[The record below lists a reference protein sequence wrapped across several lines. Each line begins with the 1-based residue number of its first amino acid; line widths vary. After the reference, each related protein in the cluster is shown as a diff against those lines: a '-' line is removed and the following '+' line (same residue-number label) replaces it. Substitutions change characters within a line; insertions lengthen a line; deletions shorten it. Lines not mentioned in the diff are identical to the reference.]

1 MQTVIRSA
9 RQDAIEPNKPRFQFW
24 FADEPQFAVYE
35 LRGRIAHMLKCYRA
49 HPERYQVRKLAT
61 HDYAIQ
67 VRGADAAARIG
78 A

>member
-9 RQDAIEPNKPRFQFW
+9 RQDAIEPHKPRFQFW
-24 FADEPQFAVYE
+24 FEDEPQFACHE

-61 HDYAIQ
+61 HDYAITM
-67 VRGADAAARIG
+67 RGSGTVARI
-78 A
+78 AA